1 MYVISLKYL
10 FYVQGD
16 QNQPILY
23 VCSGSAADIIA
34 LVFDIYEAGRYSQI
48 HLL

>member
-1 MYVISLKYL
+1 MYLISLKYL

-16 QNQPILY
+16 QNHLS
-23 VCSGSAADIIA
+23 CMCAADVFA
-34 LVFDIYEAGRYSQI
+34 LVFDIYEVGRYSQI